1 MDKKN
6 LDEWFAR
13 FNEIMRKVDD
23 QSNEE
28 REWIDH
34 FKTYFAIALIKD
46 VGNSMASDIADLVSA
61 ICMSESR

>member
-13 FNEIMRKVDD
+13 FNEIVGKVDW
-23 QSNEE
+23 SNEE

-34 FKTYFAIALIKD
+34 HKTYFALALIKD